1 MGPLTAAFQ
10 LEKVKAHVEEAR
22 ARGAR
27 VAVGGKA
34 LPELGGLYYS
44 PTVIEDAPPDA
55 RVLVEETFGPVVAVQ
70 TVADAEEAV
79 RRTNASELG
88 LTASIWTEDKR
99 LAQSLAPR
107 LECGVVTVNSHLTS
121 YGEANSA
128 WGGFRSSGIGRTHG
142 EFGLREA
149 VQVQYIDEGYGAKPE
164 ICWHPYTGRLG
175 EIIENTFA
183 FLAEPSPA
191 VKAAT
196 LLKLVP
202 HIRYLARHA
211 PIARMLPGFLRYLT

>member
-1 MGPLTAAFQ
+1 M
-10 LEKVKAHVEEAR
+10 
-22 ARGAR
+22 
-27 VAVGGKA
+27 
-34 LPELGGLYYS
+34 
-44 PTVIEDAPPDA
+44 
-55 RVLVEETFGPVVAVQ
+55 
-70 TVADAEEAV
+70 
-79 RRTNASELG
+79 
-88 LTASIWTEDKR
+88 
-99 LAQSLAPR
+99 
-107 LECGVVTVNSHLTS
+107 
-121 YGEANSA
+121 
-128 WGGFRSSGIGRTHG
+128 
-142 EFGLREA
+142 
-149 VQVQYIDEGYGAKPE
+149 QYIDEGYGAKPE